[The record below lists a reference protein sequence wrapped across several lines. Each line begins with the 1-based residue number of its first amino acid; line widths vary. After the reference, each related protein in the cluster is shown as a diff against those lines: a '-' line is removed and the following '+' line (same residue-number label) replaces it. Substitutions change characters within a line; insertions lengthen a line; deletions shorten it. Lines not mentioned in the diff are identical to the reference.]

1 MIFRFMLVPMAIA
14 AAAVTSPALAQD
26 MSPPSQIDRDTCA
39 KEFASL
45 RKEAEDRGKLFKVE
59 RNSPPEE
66 TCQRIRTYEQA
77 EFRMLKYAEDNAT
90 KCGIQQNVV
99 NQLRSGRQNTLGVQ
113 MKVCAAAQNHTD
125 RSAISIIFRSSGK

>member
-45 RKEAEDRGKLFKVE
+45 RKEAEDHGKLFKVE
-59 RNSPPEE
+59 RNAPPEE

-90 KCGIQQNVV
+90 KCGIQRKSSQPIAV
-99 NQLRSGRQNTLGVQ
+99 RPPEYFGRANEGLCGGADPYRPVGDFD
-113 MKVCAAAQNHTD
+113 N
-125 RSAISIIFRSSGK
+125 ISIIR